1 MSLLCFLLS
10 IFCLIEKMDTSS
22 FTNGRLQKLR
32 GERVNSDKFQ
42 LHIIIQDSLLVSYQ
56 IFKKRPEDVGFVHDS
71 RSKMPL
77 RQSTDVRQPFS
88 AAFHQN
94 QYIKCAN
101 CYFWKREKKKKKKKK
116 KKSRQKREWY
126 LIQNTNSLQENLTLS
141 MLGKNFSRWHSEIFF
156 LFFPAT
162 KLWHSMQTN
171 RNNLHGMSKACCW
184 ENNLGTICKE
194 C

>member
-1 MSLLCFLLS
+1 MPSHQDLHNLPFFFYFVITLFFAFDFLS
-10 IFCLIEKMDTSS
+10 TRPSLIEKMDTSS

-101 CYFWKREKKKKKKKK
+101 CYF
-116 KKSRQKREWY
+116 
-126 LIQNTNSLQENLTLS
+126 
-141 MLGKNFSRWHSEIFF
+141 
-156 LFFPAT
+156 
-162 KLWHSMQTN
+162 
-171 RNNLHGMSKACCW
+171 
-184 ENNLGTICKE
+184 
-194 C
+194 